1 MDTKFQKKH
10 ESDMTKK
17 EKRELEREKL
27 ASMGG
32 SEKAEYI
39 LSYYKFHIAAVA
51 GLIVLIVGIGMWIDS
66 FRNETMLYAAVI
78 NGKELDA
85 GMMEHFQAYRGDDN
99 RRHKYVLDTSVA
111 FLGQDSSGELDYA
124 SQMKMVTL
132 TGAGTADVFICPE
145 EVYRNYTGEENVLVP
160 VEELL
165 GAEFVS
171 AHKEICEQDAVRI
184 EDSEMLEKYGYQN
197 RGPAYFIVFC
207 YSGHQDVA
215 AEFLEFLVGQNR
227 QEP

>member
-27 ASMGG
+27 ASMSG
-32 SEKAEYI
+32 SEKTEYI
-39 LSYYKFHIAAVA
+39 LSYYKFHIAAAA

-85 GMMEHFQAYRGDDN
+85 GMMEHFQAYREDDN

-111 FLGQDSSGELDYA
+111 FLGQIG
-124 SQMKMVTL
+124 
-132 TGAGTADVFICPE
+132 
-145 EVYRNYTGEENVLVP
+145 R
-160 VEELL
+160 
-165 GAEFVS
+165 
-171 AHKEICEQDAVRI
+171 AHV
-184 EDSEMLEKYGYQN
+184 
-197 RGPAYFIVFC
+197 
-207 YSGHQDVA
+207 
-215 AEFLEFLVGQNR
+215 
-227 QEP
+227 